1 MCAVMRYVL
10 SGTKE
15 ASMEIYITIA
25 IMSFLIGVLV
35 GEAIGKAERR
45 NT

>member
-15 ASMEIYITIA
+15 TSMEIYIAIA

-35 GEAIGKAERR
+35 GEAIGKAER
-45 NT
+45 NEE